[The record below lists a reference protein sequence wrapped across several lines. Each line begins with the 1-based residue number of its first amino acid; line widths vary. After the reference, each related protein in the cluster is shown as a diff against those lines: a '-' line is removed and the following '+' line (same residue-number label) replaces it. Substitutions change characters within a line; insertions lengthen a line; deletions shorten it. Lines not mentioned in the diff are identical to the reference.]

1 MQTRVVGSSGIDR
14 REKEGRRMKE
24 AEEEIERKH
33 HPNKNQNVERIS
45 SKLREGTDKLIKKK
59 KERKQKN
66 PNKETETENDGT
78 MLFHSMILP
87 FLEVRYFFSSM
98 TH

>member
-1 MQTRVVGSSGIDR
+1 
-14 REKEGRRMKE
+14 MKE

-59 KERKQKN
+59 KESKRIPTKKQKQ
-66 PNKETETENDGT
+66 KMTEQC
-78 MLFHSMILP
+78 
-87 FLEVRYFFSSM
+87 YFIQ
-98 TH
+98 